1 MRGYF
6 TGGHPTDIHPM
17 SSQIISVHDAIF
29 KQVLSDPKLA
39 DTFLREHLPTDVAVL
54 LGPAPPEPVPA
65 SFVDEH
71 LRQHHSDL
79 LFRVR
84 LKAGTDAFAYLL
96 MEHKS
101 SPDKGAP
108 LQLLRYVV
116 RILSQWYE
124 QHRRKLPLPAV
135 LPLLVNQGPD
145 HWTYSCEVARLFGD
159 VPSAMTAYLPSFRHA
174 LVDLSRVDDDA
185 LSTQVRLRA
194 FLKALKYSRR
204 KDLALRIDVVLA
216 EAPALTMEDRIT
228 ILIYLDKSSTLLND
242 ELIREALLRIVPHQ
256 MEQIMGCITQPFYD
270 RGMAEGK
277 TEGKVEGEARILSRL
292 LERRFGVV
300 PEHLRQRIFAADVHA
315 IESWVERAFDAPDL
329 NSVFESN

>member
-1 MRGYF
+1 
-6 TGGHPTDIHPM
+6 M
-17 SSQIISVHDAIF
+17 SSQIISVHDAFF
-29 KQVLSDPKLA
+29 KQVLSDPKRA
-39 DTFLREHLPTDVAVL
+39 DKFLRERLPTDVAVL
-54 LGPAPPEPVPA
+54 LGPERPEPVPA
-65 SFVDEH
+65 SFVDED

-79 LFRVR
+79 LFRVH
-84 LKAGTDAFAYLL
+84 LKSGKEAFAYLL
-96 MEHKS
+96 IEHKS
-101 SPDKGAP
+101 RPDEGAP

-116 RILSQWYE
+116 RILSQWYD
-124 QHRRKLPLPAV
+124 QHDHKLPLPAV
-135 LPLLVNQGPD
+135 LPLLVSQGPE
-145 HWTYSCEVARLFGD
+145 HWTYSCELAPLFGEF
-159 VPSAMTAYLPSFRHA
+159 PPAMTAYLPSFRHA
-174 LVDLSRVDDDA
+174 LVELSEVADDA

-194 FLKALKYSRR
+194 FLKALKYGRR

-242 ELIREALLRIVPHQ
+242 EIIREALLRIVPHQ

-270 RGMAEGK
+270 RGMAVGKAEGK
-277 TEGKVEGEARILSRL
+277 AEGKVEGEARILSRL

-300 PEHLRQRIFAADVHA
+300 PEHLRQRIFAADVPT

>member
-1 MRGYF
+1 
-6 TGGHPTDIHPM
+6 
-17 SSQIISVHDAIF
+17 
-29 KQVLSDPKLA
+29 VLSDPKLA

-54 LGPAPPEPVPA
+54 LGPEPPEPVPA
-65 SFVDEH
+65 SFVDED

-84 LKAGTDAFAYLL
+84 LIAGADAFAYVL

-116 RILSQWYE
+116 RFLSQWYE
-124 QHRRKLPLPAV
+124 QHSRKLPLPAV
-135 LPLLVNQGPD
+135 LPLIVNQGPD
-145 HWTYSCEVARLFGD
+145 RWTYSREFASLFGEA
-159 VPSAMTAYLPSFRHA
+159 PLAMTAYLPSFRHA
-174 LVDLSRVDDDA
+174 LVDLSEVGDDA
-185 LSTQVRLRA
+185 LSTEVRLRA
-194 FLKALKYSRR
+194 FLKALKYGRR

-216 EAPALTMEDRIT
+216 EAPALTIEEQIVIVT
-228 ILIYLDKSSTLLND
+228 YLDKSSTVLND
-242 ELIREALLRIVPHQ
+242 EVMREALLRIVPHQ

-270 RGMAEGK
+270 RGMA
-277 TEGKVEGEARILSRL
+277 EGKVEGEARILSRL

-300 PEHLRQRIFAADVHA
+300 PEHLRQRIFAADVHT

>member
-1 MRGYF
+1 
-6 TGGHPTDIHPM
+6 M
-17 SSQIISVHDAIF
+17 SSQIISVHDAFF
-29 KQVLSDPKLA
+29 KLVLSDPKLA
-39 DTFLREHLPTDVAVL
+39 DTFLREHLPTEVAVL
-54 LGPAPPEPVPA
+54 LDPEPPEPVPA
-65 SFVDEH
+65 SFVDED

-101 SPDKGAP
+101 SPDRGAP
-108 LQLLRYVV
+108 LQLLRYVM
-116 RILSQWYE
+116 RILTQWYE
-124 QHRRKLPLPAV
+124 QHSRKLPLPAI

-145 HWTYSCEVARLFGD
+145 RWTYSCEFASLFGEL
-159 VPSAMTAYLPSFRHA
+159 PSAMTAFLPSFRHA
-174 LVDLSRVDDDA
+174 LVDLSRVGDDA

-216 EAPALTMEDRIT
+216 EAPELTIEEQTT
-228 ILIYLDKSSTLLND
+228 ILTYLDKSSTLLND
-242 ELIREALLRIVPHQ
+242 EIIREALLRIVPHQ

-270 RGMAEGK
+270 RGMAVGKAEGK
-277 TEGKVEGEARILSRL
+277 AEGKVEGEARILSRL

-300 PEHLRQRIFAADVHA
+300 PEHLRQRIFAADVPT

>member
-1 MRGYF
+1 
-6 TGGHPTDIHPM
+6 M
-17 SSQIISVHDAIF
+17 SSQIISVHDAFF
-29 KQVLSDPKLA
+29 KQVLSDPKLT
-39 DTFLREHLPTDVAVL
+39 DTFLREHLPPDVAVL
-54 LGPAPPEPVPA
+54 LGPEPPEPVPA
-65 SFVDEH
+65 SFVDED

-79 LFRVR
+79 LFRVQ
-84 LKAGTDAFAYLL
+84 LKAGTEAFAYLL

-101 SPDKGAP
+101 RPDEGAP

-116 RILSQWYE
+116 RILSQWHD
-124 QHRRKLPLPAV
+124 QHRPELPLPAV

-145 HWTYSCEVARLFGD
+145 HWTYSCEFARLFGD

-174 LVDLSRVDDDA
+174 LVDLSRVGDDA

-216 EAPALTMEDRIT
+216 EAPALTMEEQIRILT
-228 ILIYLDKSSTLLND
+228 YLDKSSTVLND
-242 ELIREALLRIVPHQ
+242 GVMREALLRIVPHQ
-256 MEQIMGCITQPFYD
+256 TEQIMGCITQPFYD
-270 RGMAEGK
+270 RGMAEGLA
-277 TEGKVEGEARILSRL
+277 EGKAKGKAEGEARILCRL

-300 PEHLRQRIFAADVHA
+300 PEHLRHRIFAADVHA

-329 NSVFESN
+329 NSVFDSN